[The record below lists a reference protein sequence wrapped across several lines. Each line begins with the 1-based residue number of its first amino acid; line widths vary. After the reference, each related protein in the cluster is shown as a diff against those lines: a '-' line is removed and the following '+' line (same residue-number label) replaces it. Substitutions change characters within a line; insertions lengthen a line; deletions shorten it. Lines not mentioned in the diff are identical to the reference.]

1 MSVVANVAINIDAK
15 NAAQVL
21 EQIKGKVEQMNG
33 TFDKVPNA
41 AKKLD
46 GLGSAALG
54 LVGKFVSVA
63 AAVATVQKGLTT
75 AFERGAAE
83 QRLKNLAR
91 STGEYETAL
100 GIAAAT
106 ADKFGM
112 SQTDATKALAD
123 IFSRLKGVGFGLKET
138 SQIYDGFNVIA
149 KESGVVGEE
158 AAGAFFQLSQAL
170 GKGKLNGDEFVT
182 VSERMP
188 QLLDA
193 IAKATGRSRG
203 ELSKM
208 AADGKITSD
217 VLFKALSGS
226 AAAAGDLNT
235 KLTEQQKAFNAL
247 GQASDKFLNAVGKLF
262 GPVVIVGAKA
272 LANVANDIGTFFN
285 YLASKIFPETQKGV
299 DGINGAAKQLTT
311 NTLTFGQALKGV
323 LQVATF
329 VATFVGVIKSVAIGI
344 QLWTKATL
352 ILAGAKKALGA
363 AMAFVLSLTV
373 KGLVVVAAAAAAAVL
388 AADQVGK
395 QIDAIS
401 AGMNDFTAQQKANE
415 AASAG
420 LVNNYSS
427 MPEKIKDAKDE
438 VTAFTGAA
446 EESLSVVRQQAQAL
460 DAQVASLERGASVN
474 AARYAAE
481 LAINNL
487 KGEQLA
493 KEYEFAKTAQQR
505 LNIAYAIFRQQAEAA
520 QIEYKQALENIALE
534 EKKAVLQVHAA
545 GLKYDEIQ
553 AEGKLQILKAKNVD
567 EEQKKRQQLE
577 EALNAQMKVFDAA
590 EEQVGVQKEISK
602 FQEQTAD
609 AQFKSKILA
618 AQNVFENKLV
628 SKEIG
633 ISGDRARQLSDR
645 LAASI
650 SPTRTLEGA
659 TRNVASNAQQSSY
672 MFIEVAKSA
681 DQAANQII
689 RAADAQARLNSLRS
703 QAATAPTTVSAPVQ
717 GAANGA
723 FWTGGFSAFAKGG
736 VVTKPTLG
744 LIGEGGESEYIV
756 PESKAAAFAANYLSG
771 ARGSNAIPR
780 FAEGG
785 YVGPINVQTGPVMQ
799 QDGQQY
805 VSMGD
810 LESAMQTVV
819 NTILGNGRT
828 PGGRRYSGVG

>member
-1 MSVVANVAINIDAK
+1 VSVVANVAINVDA
-15 NAAQVL
+15 
-21 EQIKGKVEQMNG
+21 
-33 TFDKVPNA
+33 
-41 AKKLD
+41 
-46 GLGSAALG
+46 
-54 LVGKFVSVA
+54 
-63 AAVATVQKGLTT
+63 
-75 AFERGAAE
+75 
-83 QRLKNLAR
+83 
-91 STGEYETAL
+91 
-100 GIAAAT
+100 
-106 ADKFGM
+106 
-112 SQTDATKALAD
+112 
-123 IFSRLKGVGFGLKET
+123 
-138 SQIYDGFNVIA
+138 
-149 KESGVVGEE
+149 
-158 AAGAFFQLSQAL
+158 
-170 GKGKLNGDEFVT
+170 
-182 VSERMP
+182 
-188 QLLDA
+188 
-193 IAKATGRSRG
+193 
-203 ELSKM
+203 SK
-208 AADGKITSD
+208 
-217 VLFKALSGS
+217 
-226 AAAAGDLNT
+226 
-235 KLTEQQKAFNAL
+235 AL
-247 GQASDKFLNAVGKLF
+247 GQLKSVDQ
-262 GPVVIVGAKA
+262 
-272 LANVANDIGTFFN
+272 
-285 YLASKIFPETQKGV
+285 ASKGLDGGFKG
-299 DGINGAAKQLTT
+299 
-311 NTLTFGQALKGV
+311 
-323 LQVATF
+323 
-329 VATFVGVIKSVAIGI
+329 
-344 QLWTKATL
+344 
-352 ILAGAKKALGA
+352 
-363 AMAFVLSLTV
+363 
-373 KGLVVVAAAAAAAVL
+373 AAAAAKGLGGAIAAALGPIALVTAAVAGLKAGFELLGTKQADVANLERGLTGLVANSKEAAKTLVGIADQLGKQTLFNEEDFTKGFKLLTSFKSIATDSYERVAIAAADVAEVTGQDLNGSLMQLSKALEDPAKGLTALARSGTTFTQQQKDQVKALVDSGKKLEAQDLILKELEKQYGGAAKAAGSAGFAGAMDTLGEVVRDLQRALAAVL
-388 AADQVGK
+388 ESPLKAFFDLLGQAVGRVAEGYEYLNEVIRTQVLPIL
-395 QIDAIS
+395 QPLIDKIKEVV
-401 AGMNDFTAQQKANE
+401 GEFDITTLIDLWQG
-415 AASAG
+415 G
-420 LVNNYSS
+420 LVIAIRLVVDALRVVVPVAVQILDTLAAIGNNPVFQALIAPLKAVVENLLDARGEITQFQEQSKGS
-427 MPEKIKDAKDE
+427 KDALQGISDISKELPDE
-438 VTAFTGAA
+438 IDEATEQMKLFTGAA
-446 EESLSVVRQQAQAL
+446 EESLSVVRQQVQAF
-460 DAQVASLERGASVN
+460 DAQVESLERGASVN

-481 LAINNL
+481 LAINKL

-493 KEYEFAKTAQQR
+493 REYEFAKTAQQR

-534 EKKAVLQVHAA
+534 KEKAVLQVHAA

-567 EEQKKRQQLE
+567 EEQKKRRQLE
-577 EALNAQMKVFDAA
+577 EALNAQTQVFDAA
-590 EEQVGVQKEISK
+590 QEQVRVQQEISK

>member
-1 MSVVANVAINIDAK
+1 VSVVANVAINVDA
-15 NAAQVL
+15 
-21 EQIKGKVEQMNG
+21 
-33 TFDKVPNA
+33 
-41 AKKLD
+41 
-46 GLGSAALG
+46 
-54 LVGKFVSVA
+54 
-63 AAVATVQKGLTT
+63 
-75 AFERGAAE
+75 
-83 QRLKNLAR
+83 
-91 STGEYETAL
+91 
-100 GIAAAT
+100 
-106 ADKFGM
+106 
-112 SQTDATKALAD
+112 
-123 IFSRLKGVGFGLKET
+123 
-138 SQIYDGFNVIA
+138 
-149 KESGVVGEE
+149 
-158 AAGAFFQLSQAL
+158 
-170 GKGKLNGDEFVT
+170 
-182 VSERMP
+182 
-188 QLLDA
+188 
-193 IAKATGRSRG
+193 
-203 ELSKM
+203 SK
-208 AADGKITSD
+208 
-217 VLFKALSGS
+217 
-226 AAAAGDLNT
+226 
-235 KLTEQQKAFNAL
+235 AL
-247 GQASDKFLNAVGKLF
+247 GQLKSVDQ
-262 GPVVIVGAKA
+262 
-272 LANVANDIGTFFN
+272 
-285 YLASKIFPETQKGV
+285 ASKGLDGGFKG
-299 DGINGAAKQLTT
+299 
-311 NTLTFGQALKGV
+311 
-323 LQVATF
+323 
-329 VATFVGVIKSVAIGI
+329 
-344 QLWTKATL
+344 
-352 ILAGAKKALGA
+352 
-363 AMAFVLSLTV
+363 
-373 KGLVVVAAAAAAAVL
+373 AAAAAKGLGGAIAAALGPIALVTAAVAGLKAGFELLGTKQADVANLERGLTGLVANSKEAAKTLVGIADQLGKQTLFNEEDFTKGFKLLTSFKSIATDSYERVAIAAADVAEVTGQDLNGSLMQLSKALEDPAKGLTALARSGTTFTQQQKDQVKALVDSGKKLEAQDLILKELERQYGGAAKAAGSAGFAGAMDTLGEVARDLQRALAAVL
-388 AADQVGK
+388 ESPLKAFFDLLGQAVGRVAEGYEYLNEVIRTQVLPIL
-395 QIDAIS
+395 QPLIDKIKEVV
-401 AGMNDFTAQQKANE
+401 GEFDITTLIDLWQG
-415 AASAG
+415 G
-420 LVNNYSS
+420 LVIAIRLVVDALRVVVPVAIQIFDTLAAIGNNPVFQALIAPLKAVVENLLDARGEITQFQQQSVGS
-427 MPEKIKDAKDE
+427 KDALQGISDISKELPNEIDE
-438 VTAFTGAA
+438 ATEQMKVFTGAA
-446 EESLSVVRQQAQAL
+446 EESLSVVRQQVQAL

-474 AARYAAE
+474 AARYQAE
-481 LAINNL
+481 LAINKL

-493 KEYEFAKTAQQR
+493 REYEFAKTAQER

-534 EKKAVLQVHAA
+534 KEKAVLQVHAA

-567 EEQKKRQQLE
+567 EEQKKQRQLE
-577 EALNAQMKVFDAA
+577 EALNAQMQVFDAA
-590 EEQVGVQKEISK
+590 QEQVRVQQEISK

-650 SPTRTLEGA
+650 SPTRSLEGA

-785 YVGPINVQTGPVMQ
+785 YIGPINVQTGPVMQ

>member
-1 MSVVANVAINIDAK
+1 MSVVANVAINVDA
-15 NAAQVL
+15 
-21 EQIKGKVEQMNG
+21 
-33 TFDKVPNA
+33 
-41 AKKLD
+41 
-46 GLGSAALG
+46 
-54 LVGKFVSVA
+54 
-63 AAVATVQKGLTT
+63 
-75 AFERGAAE
+75 
-83 QRLKNLAR
+83 
-91 STGEYETAL
+91 
-100 GIAAAT
+100 
-106 ADKFGM
+106 
-112 SQTDATKALAD
+112 
-123 IFSRLKGVGFGLKET
+123 
-138 SQIYDGFNVIA
+138 
-149 KESGVVGEE
+149 
-158 AAGAFFQLSQAL
+158 
-170 GKGKLNGDEFVT
+170 
-182 VSERMP
+182 
-188 QLLDA
+188 
-193 IAKATGRSRG
+193 
-203 ELSKM
+203 SK
-208 AADGKITSD
+208 
-217 VLFKALSGS
+217 
-226 AAAAGDLNT
+226 
-235 KLTEQQKAFNAL
+235 AL
-247 GQASDKFLNAVGKLF
+247 GQLKSVDQ
-262 GPVVIVGAKA
+262 
-272 LANVANDIGTFFN
+272 
-285 YLASKIFPETQKGV
+285 ASKGLDGGFKG
-299 DGINGAAKQLTT
+299 
-311 NTLTFGQALKGV
+311 
-323 LQVATF
+323 
-329 VATFVGVIKSVAIGI
+329 
-344 QLWTKATL
+344 
-352 ILAGAKKALGA
+352 
-363 AMAFVLSLTV
+363 
-373 KGLVVVAAAAAAAVL
+373 AAAAAKGLGGAIAAALGPIALVTAAVAGLKAGFELLGTKQADVANLERGLTGLVANSKEAAKTLVGIADQLGKQTLFNEEDFTKGFKLLTSFKSIATDSYERVAIAAADVAEVTGQDLNGSLMQLSKALEDPAKGLTALARSGTTFTQQQKDQVKALVDSGKKLEAQDLILKELERQYGGAAKAAGSAGFAGAMDTLGEVARDLQRALAAVL
-388 AADQVGK
+388 ESPLKAFFDLLGQAVGRVAEGYEYLNEVIRTQVLPIL
-395 QIDAIS
+395 QPLIDKIKEVV
-401 AGMNDFTAQQKANE
+401 GEFDITTLIDLWQG
-415 AASAG
+415 G
-420 LVNNYSS
+420 LVIAIRLVVDALRVVVPVAIQIFDTLAAIGNNPVFQALIAPLKAVVENLLDARGEITQFQQQSVGS
-427 MPEKIKDAKDE
+427 KDALQGISDISKELPNEIDE
-438 VTAFTGAA
+438 ATEQMKVFTGAA
-446 EESLSVVRQQAQAL
+446 EESLSVVRQQVQAL

-474 AARYAAE
+474 AARYQAE
-481 LAINNL
+481 LAINKL

-493 KEYEFAKTAQQR
+493 REYEFAKTAQER

-534 EKKAVLQVHAA
+534 KEKAVLQVHAA

-567 EEQKKRQQLE
+567 EEQKKQRQLE
-577 EALNAQMKVFDAA
+577 EALNAQMQVFDAA
-590 EEQVGVQKEISK
+590 QEQVRVQQEISK

-650 SPTRTLEGA
+650 SPTRSLEGA

-785 YVGPINVQTGPVMQ
+785 YIGPINVQTGPVMQ

>member
-1 MSVVANVAINIDAK
+1 VSVVANVAINIDAK

-33 TFDKVPNA
+33 TFKKVPEA
-41 AKKLD
+41 TKSIGDMQKAV
-46 GLGSAALG
+46 AG
-54 LVGKFVSVA
+54 LVAKFVSVA
-63 AAVATVQKGLTT
+63 AVTATVKKGIDAAFDLGAAQQRIKNLTGSTEEYEVAVALANQAASDFGISQKRATEQFGEVIARVGGL
-75 AFERGAAE
+75 G
-83 QRLKNLAR
+83 
-91 STGEYETAL
+91 Y
-100 GIAAAT
+100 
-106 ADKFGM
+106 
-112 SQTDATKALAD
+112 
-123 IFSRLKGVGFGLKET
+123 GLKEVNE
-138 SQIYDGFNVIA
+138 IYRGFDAIA
-149 KESGVVGEE
+149 VQSGATAEE
-158 AAGAFFQLSQAL
+158 AAGAFEQLVQAL
-170 GKGKLNGDEFVT
+170 GRGKLQGEDFRSVAG
-182 VSERMP
+182 RMP
-188 QLLDA
+188 AVLDA
-193 IAKATGRSRG
+193 LAKSAGVSRG
-203 ELSKM
+203 ELQKM
-208 AADGKITSD
+208 ATDGKITSD
-217 VLFKALSGS
+217 IIFKALSEQ
-226 AAAAGDLNT
+226 AAGFDGLSKRLN
-235 KLTEQQKAFNAL
+235 EQQKAYNDLSTATEKVL
-247 GQASDKFLNAVGKLF
+247 TSIGRLF
-262 GPVVIVGAKA
+262 GPIIVAGAKA
-272 LANVANDIGTFFN
+272 LANAADEIGTFFN
-285 YLASKIFPETQKGV
+285 YLASVVFPESEKGV
-299 DGINGAAKQLTT
+299 NNISGAAQELT
-311 NTLTFGQALKGV
+311 NKTLTFGQAMKGV

-329 VATFVGVIKSVAIGI
+329 VGTFVGLIKSVAIGI

-363 AMAFVLSLTV
+363 AMAFVLALTV

-460 DAQVASLERGASVN
+460 NAQVESLERGASVN

-481 LAINNL
+481 LAINKL

-493 KEYEFAKTAQQR
+493 REYEFAKTAQQR

-681 DQAANQII
+681 NEAANQII

>member
-1 MSVVANVAINIDAK
+1 VSVVANVAINVDA
-15 NAAQVL
+15 
-21 EQIKGKVEQMNG
+21 
-33 TFDKVPNA
+33 
-41 AKKLD
+41 
-46 GLGSAALG
+46 
-54 LVGKFVSVA
+54 
-63 AAVATVQKGLTT
+63 
-75 AFERGAAE
+75 
-83 QRLKNLAR
+83 
-91 STGEYETAL
+91 
-100 GIAAAT
+100 
-106 ADKFGM
+106 
-112 SQTDATKALAD
+112 
-123 IFSRLKGVGFGLKET
+123 
-138 SQIYDGFNVIA
+138 
-149 KESGVVGEE
+149 
-158 AAGAFFQLSQAL
+158 
-170 GKGKLNGDEFVT
+170 
-182 VSERMP
+182 
-188 QLLDA
+188 
-193 IAKATGRSRG
+193 
-203 ELSKM
+203 SK
-208 AADGKITSD
+208 
-217 VLFKALSGS
+217 
-226 AAAAGDLNT
+226 
-235 KLTEQQKAFNAL
+235 AL
-247 GQASDKFLNAVGKLF
+247 GQLKSVDQ
-262 GPVVIVGAKA
+262 
-272 LANVANDIGTFFN
+272 
-285 YLASKIFPETQKGV
+285 ASKGLDGGFKG
-299 DGINGAAKQLTT
+299 
-311 NTLTFGQALKGV
+311 
-323 LQVATF
+323 
-329 VATFVGVIKSVAIGI
+329 
-344 QLWTKATL
+344 
-352 ILAGAKKALGA
+352 
-363 AMAFVLSLTV
+363 
-373 KGLVVVAAAAAAAVL
+373 AAAAAKGLGGAIAAALGPIALVTAAVAGLKAGFELLGTKQADVANLERGLTGLVANSKEAAKTLVGIADQLGKQTLFNEEDFTKGFKLLTSFKSIATDSYERVAIAAADVAEVTGQDLNGSLMQLSKALEDPAKGLTALARSGTTFTQQQKDQVKALVDSGKKLEAQDLILKELERQYGGAAKAAGSAGFAGAMDTLGEVVRDLQRALAAVL
-388 AADQVGK
+388 ESPLKAFFDLLGQAVGRVAEGYEYLNEVIRTQVLPIL
-395 QIDAIS
+395 QPLI
-401 AGMNDFTAQQKANE
+401 
-415 AASAG
+415 
-420 LVNNYSS
+420 
-427 MPEKIKDAKDE
+427 EKIKE
-438 VTAFTGAA
+438 VTGGFDITSLIDLWQGGLVIAIRLVVDALRVVVPVAIQILDTLAAIGNNPVFQALIAPLKAVVENLLDARGEITQFQEQSKGSKDALQSVVDVSKELPIEIDEAKEQMKLFTGAA
-446 EESLSVVRQQAQAL
+446 EESLSVVRQQVQAL
-460 DAQVASLERGASVN
+460 DAQVASLDRGASVN

-481 LAINNL
+481 LAINKL

-493 KEYEFAKTAQQR
+493 REYEFAKTAQQR

-577 EALNAQMKVFDAA
+577 EALTAQMKVFDAA

-650 SPTRTLEGA
+650 SPTRSLEGA

-681 DQAANQII
+681 NEAANQII

>member
-1 MSVVANVAINIDAK
+1 VSVVANVAINIDAK

-33 TFDKVPNA
+33 TFKKVPEA
-41 AKKLD
+41 TKSIGDMQKAV
-46 GLGSAALG
+46 AG
-54 LVGKFVSVA
+54 LVAKFVSVA
-63 AAVATVQKGLTT
+63 AVTATIKKGIDAAFDLGAAQQRIKNLTGSTEEYQVAVALANQAASDFGISQKRATEQFGEVIARVGGL
-75 AFERGAAE
+75 G
-83 QRLKNLAR
+83 
-91 STGEYETAL
+91 Y
-100 GIAAAT
+100 
-106 ADKFGM
+106 
-112 SQTDATKALAD
+112 
-123 IFSRLKGVGFGLKET
+123 GLKEVNE
-138 SQIYDGFNVIA
+138 IYRGFDAIA
-149 KESGVVGEE
+149 VQSGATAEE
-158 AAGAFFQLSQAL
+158 AAGAFEQLVQAL
-170 GKGKLNGDEFVT
+170 GRGKLQGEDFRSVAG
-182 VSERMP
+182 RMP
-188 QLLDA
+188 AVLDA
-193 IAKATGRSRG
+193 LAKSAGVSRG
-203 ELSKM
+203 ELQKM
-208 AADGKITSD
+208 ATDGKITSD
-217 VLFKALSGS
+217 IIFKALSEQ
-226 AAAAGDLNT
+226 AAGFDGLSKRLN
-235 KLTEQQKAFNAL
+235 EQQKAYNDLSTATEKVL
-247 GQASDKFLNAVGKLF
+247 TSIGRLF
-262 GPVVIVGAKA
+262 GPIIVAGAKA
-272 LANVANDIGTFFN
+272 LANAADEIGTFFN
-285 YLASKIFPETQKGV
+285 YLASVVFPESEKGV
-299 DGINGAAKQLTT
+299 NNISGAAQELT
-311 NTLTFGQALKGV
+311 NKTLTFGQAMKGV

-329 VATFVGVIKSVAIGI
+329 VGTFVGLIKSVAIGI

-363 AMAFVLSLTV
+363 AMAFVLALTV

-446 EESLSVVRQQAQAL
+446 EESLSVVRQQVQAL

-481 LAINNL
+481 LAINKL

-493 KEYEFAKTAQQR
+493 REYEFAKTAQQR

-567 EEQKKRQQLE
+567 EEQKKRRQLE

-785 YVGPINVQTGPVMQ
+785 YIGPINVQTGPVMQ